1 MLQVTRAEHLEG
13 FKIRVFFSNGE
24 AGVVDL
30 FEALWG
36 PVFESLKDPTQ
47 FTQFRVSE
55 VLHTIAWENGADFAP
70 EFLYDRMVE
79 QAAAHGRA
87 DARR

>member
-1 MLQVTRAEHLEG
+1 MLRVTRAEHLED
-13 FKIRVFFSNGE
+13 FKIRVLFSNGE

-30 FEALWG
+30 FGALWG
-36 PVFESLKDPTQ
+36 PVFEPLKDPSRFRE
-47 FTQFRVSE
+47 FTVSE

-79 QAAAHGRA
+79 QSAAHGRA

>member
-24 AGVVDL
+24 DGVVDL
-30 FEALWG
+30 FEVLWG
-36 PVFESLKDPTQ
+36 PVFEPLKELSR
-47 FTQFRVSE
+47 FREFRVSE

-70 EFLYDRMVE
+70 EFLYEMGVGSRKTCMTR
-79 QAAAHGRA
+79 H
-87 DARR
+87 